1 MPHVPHQTTP
11 FRRPANGNNF
21 EIHHDPADM
30 GTAFGLEMCLESL
43 RGDPAELVHLREAKR
58 VETPPPTLLP

>member
-11 FRRPANGNNF
+11 FRRPAYGGSL
-21 EIHHDPADM
+21 EVHHDPADM

-43 RGDPAELVHLREAKR
+43 NGNPAEPVKASDAKR
-58 VETPPPTLLP
+58 NDPPPTLLP